1 MTAGISTAHDVEHAK
16 IALAKVETVPAFGTE
31 EGHAPMRDRP
41 ELRPRAPAAPPT
53 AGGRQLS
60 RNGPARV
67 HGSLAGT

>member
-1 MTAGISTAHDVEHAK
+1 
-16 IALAKVETVPAFGTE
+16 VETVPAFGTE